1 MNDSYKRQA
10 ELLIKIIPVV
20 AREEDL
26 ALHGGSAINLFI
38 RDMPRISVDIDL
50 TYLPLESRE
59 TSLGKIKDILEKIKK
74 DLLKIFSGINITG
87 PDEFADEYKLICSQE
102 GVQVKIEANTVIRGS
117 LRVPVSKILCKAA
130 QEEFNLYA
138 EIKTIPEGQLYGGK
152 ICAALDRQHPRDLFD
167 IKLLFESKGIDVG
180 IKQGFLF
187 CLLSS
192 KRPIH
197 ELIDPVFSNQESVLE
212 NAFKGMARE
221 TFTYTEYEETRIELV
236 NAIRDILNEDDKRFL
251 ISFKEGEPDWTI
263 GSFHE
268 FADYPSVRWK
278 LQNIITLRSSNP
290 VKHQNQRNILKQV
303 LNL

>member
-1 MNDSYKRQA
+1 MVRCKYPS
-10 ELLIKIIPVV
+10 KIIPVV

-59 TSLGKIKDILEKIKK
+59 ISLGKIKGILERIKK

-102 GVQVKIEANTVIRGS
+102 GVQVKIEINTVIRGS
-117 LRVPVSKILCKAA
+117 LRVPVNKILCKAA
-130 QEEFNLYA
+130 QKEFNLYA
-138 EIKTIPEGQLYGGK
+138 EIKTIHEGQLYGGK

-167 IKLLFESKGIDVG
+167 IKLLFDSRGIDDG

-192 KRPIH
+192 KRPMH
-197 ELIDPVFSNQESVLE
+197 ELIEPVFSNQESVLV

-221 TFTYTEYEETRIELV
+221 TFTYADYEETRIELV
-236 NAIRDILNEDDKRFL
+236 NAIRSILDEDDKRFL
-251 ISFKEGEPDWTI
+251 IGFKEGEPDWTI
-263 GSFHE
+263 GSFQE

-278 LQNIITLRSSNP
+278 LQNIRKLIRDNP
-290 VKHQNQRNILKQV
+290 KKHQIQLIALKHA
-303 LNL
+303 LKP